1 MDPVSA
7 ISLAAAVAQFIDYS
21 CKIVCKSK
29 EIYNSTSGLTTEHD
43 RTETATLR
51 LKELTQ
57 SIRLPPKITNSGS
70 SIVHSRL
77 QIITQECFLVS
88 NTLINQLNQLKA
100 PTRSQHPKWKSFRMA
115 LKSVWT
121 KHEID
126 EFALRLRDLRKELDT
141 ELLLLLRDGSDSM
154 SSAAENHFQKLDE
167 NTKKVLNELL
177 KMQSSDQEFLRRFER
192 LSLSQQSEFQKLGL
206 LTAKQNSSFE
216 SLNKDTKDIID
227 LLLESRVYCN
237 ENLILSR
244 QLVEQNRQAGAEL
257 VKRDS
262 RQRARRAQKFKIA
275 ILESLRFSD
284 MNHRQDMIAS
294 PYQNSFQWIF
304 RDSTVHQKPWSN
316 FATWLSE
323 GSGIY
328 WIRGKPASGKS
339 TLMRFIY
346 EHLQTKLLLRK
357 WEGSYKIITST
368 FYFWLSGTERQRSH
382 IGLLRA
388 LLHGLVREDD
398 NLILEIFHEEWV
410 RMCDLETHDL
420 EFQIDEWSLGRLQ
433 QAFKGLVGM
442 SSPSLKVCI
451 FVDGL
456 DEYEGD
462 HGDMA
467 EYLFDL
473 ANEFPFTKF
482 CISSRPLPDFL
493 SVFRDTC
500 TLKLEDLT
508 RDDINDYVVAKLE
521 QNKLMR
527 MFISNDLDTTS
538 WLIEEIIHRAQG
550 VFLWVILVVKSL
562 IHGFRCGDDGIELR
576 KRLKS
581 LPVDLEMLFSHLIQG
596 IEPEFRQ
603 DASKIFQIFRTCGNN
618 LDSITLHNALQYT
631 SHHPIIAMEAATE
644 SESMEER
651 LVKINKTRLRLASRC
666 RGLIEIADEH
676 DGEMIIRTFSDESGV
691 RDNKQIF
698 NAYDSNVNIV
708 EEFRNHIQI
717 SATNFFPAP
726 SGTLASKPRAA
737 RQLTREIEDPRIDS
751 AGNLIRVAVVVDPTI
766 QVPLWLE
773 RTTEKVAAMN
783 ARYSLEYGREGDL
796 RIRLSNDQMSALL
809 GSIRSRACR
818 NFVETHTR
826 ARCYMRKI
834 RYRVDVER
842 FQKEFRAK
850 MITLEDVIHP
860 YALWLHVQWG
870 GNLSDWYHT
879 IRTEQLY
886 SVEESSAVEED
897 EITKHT
903 IDTTFDSELALLM
916 ARVINI
922 KLDPKDCV
930 YTSGVELLSQ
940 LREFTWK
947 NPKVME
953 EALELVQEA
962 DRVLS
967 MQAER
972 RLFRH
977 WSQKDPKWAGRNR
990 PDWGDDLDS
999 VAVKYGLVMLLK
1011 ARKSLISVARCTSQ
1025 SQLPLPYISV
1035 KTRTGLPLLAYALS
1049 MDGWALG
1056 NLVPNIVVLEELLIH
1071 GADPNEHVN
1080 SFHTI
1085 WEYAIYLVH
1094 VLVSKDNSEIS
1105 SLSMKWVRVFELM
1118 LEHGAN
1124 PYACCMKNS
1133 DEFAR
1138 FIGGLPN
1145 AIPNLPRSIAEH
1157 DQREFSFG
1165 HSTKGRHDDEVW
1177 DEKDTYTYHH
1187 CVSAV
1192 VKDVF
1197 EHGNVP
1203 GHQNLQEIIRL
1214 QRKNEE
1220 VHQKES
1226 KVKAEMAGLAGSQ
1239 IEHPEY
1245 THYQS
1250 ENDNTT
1256 NHDSTK

>member
-1 MDPVSA
+1 
-7 ISLAAAVAQFIDYS
+7 
-21 CKIVCKSK
+21 
-29 EIYNSTSGLTTEHD
+29 
-43 RTETATLR
+43 
-51 LKELTQ
+51 
-57 SIRLPPKITNSGS
+57 
-70 SIVHSRL
+70 
-77 QIITQECFLVS
+77 
-88 NTLINQLNQLKA
+88 
-100 PTRSQHPKWKSFRMA
+100 
-115 LKSVWT
+115 
-121 KHEID
+121 
-126 EFALRLRDLRKELDT
+126 
-141 ELLLLLRDGSDSM
+141 M
-154 SSAAENHFQKLDE
+154 SSAAEDHFQRLDE

-206 LTAKQNSSFE
+206 LIAKQNSSFE
-216 SLNKDTKDIID
+216 SLNKDTKDIIG
-227 LLLESRVYCN
+227 LLLESRFYCN

-257 VKRDS
+257 VERDS
-262 RQRARRAQKFKIA
+262 RQRVRRAQKFKTA

-316 FATWLSE
+316 LATWLSE

-328 WIRGKPASGKS
+328 WIQGKPASGKS

-346 EHLQTKLLLRK
+346 EHLQTEVLLRK
-357 WEGSYKIITST
+357 WAGSSKVITSA

-382 IGLLRA
+382 IGLLRT
-388 LLHGLVREDD
+388 LLYGLLREHE
-398 NLILEIFHEEWV
+398 NLTLEIFHEEWV

-420 EFQIDEWSLGRLQ
+420 EFQVDEWSLGRLQ
-433 QAFKGLVGM
+433 QAFKRLVGM
-442 SSPSLKVCI
+442 SSPSLKFCI

-473 ANEFPFTKF
+473 ATEFPFTKF

-493 SVFRDTC
+493 SVFQDAC

-521 QNKLMR
+521 QNQLMR

-562 IHGFRCGDDGIELR
+562 IHGFRCGDGGIELR
-576 KRLKS
+576 KRLES
-581 LPVDLEMLFSHLIQG
+581 LPVDLENLFSHIIQG

-631 SHHPIIAMEAATE
+631 SHHPIIAMEAATK

-676 DGEMIIRTFSDESGV
+676 DGEMIIRISSNGSGV

-698 NAYDSNVNIV
+698 NAYDSDVNIV
-708 EEFRNHIQI
+708 EEFKEHIQI

-737 RQLTREIEDPRIDS
+737 RQLAREIEDPRIDS

-773 RTTEKVAAMN
+773 RTTEKIAAMN

-796 RIRLSNDQMSALL
+796 RILLSNDQMSALL

-879 IRTEQLY
+879 IRTEQLS
-886 SVEESSAVEED
+886 SVQESSAVEEVSSLHSSSILKLQDLGAKGRIVYLHRTAVDFLERSRNWD

-916 ARVINI
+916 ARVIDI

-940 LREFTWK
+940 LREFPWQ

-967 MQAER
+967 MQADR

-1011 ARKSLISVARCTSQ
+1011 ARKSLKSVARCTSQ
-1025 SQLPLPYISV
+1025 SQSPLPYISV

-1056 NLVPNIVVLEELLIH
+1056 NLVPDIVVLEELLIH
-1071 GADPNEHVN
+1071 GADPNEYVN

-1085 WEYAIYLVH
+1085 WEYVIYLVH

-1105 SLSMKWVRVFELM
+1105 SLSMKWARVFELM

-1124 PYACCMKNS
+1124 PYACCVKNS

-1157 DQREFSFG
+1157 DQRGFSFG
-1165 HSTKGRHDDEVW
+1165 HTTKRGYDDEVW
-1177 DEKDTYTYHH
+1177 DENDTYPYHH
-1187 CVSAV
+1187 CVTAV
-1192 VKDVF
+1192 VKDAF
-1197 EHGNVP
+1197 EPGNVP
-1203 GHQNLQEIIRL
+1203 GYQDLQEIIRI
-1214 QRKNEE
+1214 
-1220 VHQKES
+1220 QKE
-1226 KVKAEMAGLAGSQ
+1226 KKKRPLKRVERKARGGMASGMPDWTS
-1239 IEHPEY
+1239 
-1245 THYQS
+1245 
-1250 ENDNTT
+1250 
-1256 NHDSTK
+1256 

>member
-7 ISLAAAVAQFIDYS
+7 ISLAAAIAQFIDYS

-29 EIYNSTSGLTTEHD
+29 EIYSSTSGLTTEHD

-51 LKELTQ
+51 LKELAQ
-57 SIRLPPKITNSGS
+57 SIRLPPKRTNSGS

-88 NTLINQLNQLKA
+88 DTLINQLNQLKA
-100 PTRSQHPKWKSFRMA
+100 PARSQHPKWKSFRMA
-115 LKSVWT
+115 LKSVWS
-121 KHEID
+121 KDDID

-192 LSLSQQSEFQKLGL
+192 LSFSQQSEFQKLGL

-244 QLVEQNRQAGAEL
+244 QLVEQNRQAAAEL
-257 VKRDS
+257 VERDS
-262 RQRARRAQKFKIA
+262 RQRVRRAQKFKIV

-294 PYQNSFQWIF
+294 PYQNSFHWIF

-323 GSGIY
+323 CSGIY
-328 WIRGKPASGKS
+328 WIQGKPASGKS

-346 EHLQTKLLLRK
+346 EHLQTELLLRK
-357 WEGSYKIITST
+357 WAGSSKIITSA
-368 FYFWLSGTERQRSH
+368 FYFWLSGTERQRSQ

-388 LLHGLVREDD
+388 LLHGLLREDE

-410 RMCDLETHDL
+410 RMCDLESHDL

-433 QAFKGLVGM
+433 QAFKRLVGM

-493 SVFRDTC
+493 SVFQDAC

-521 QNKLMR
+521 QNQLMR
-527 MFISNDLDTTS
+527 MFISNDLGTTS

-562 IHGFRCGDDGIELR
+562 IHGFRCGDGGIELR
-576 KRLKS
+576 KRLES
-581 LPVDLEMLFSHLIQG
+581 LPVDLENLFSHIIQG

-631 SHHPIIAMEAATE
+631 SHHPIISMEAATE

-651 LVKINKTRLRLASRC
+651 LMKINKTRLRLASRC

-676 DGEMIIRTFSDESGV
+676 DGEMIIRIASNESGV

-698 NAYDSNVNIV
+698 NTYDSDVNIV

-717 SATNFFPAP
+717 SAKNFFPAP
-726 SGTLASKPRAA
+726 SGTLASEPRAA
-737 RQLTREIEDPRIDS
+737 RQLAREIEDPRIDS
-751 AGNLIRVAVVVDPTI
+751 AGNLIRVAVVVDPTL

-783 ARYSLEYGREGDL
+783 ACYSLVYGREGDL

-818 NFVETHTR
+818 KFVETHTR

-879 IRTEQLY
+879 IRTEQLSSVQESS
-886 SVEESSAVEED
+886 SVEEESSLHSSSILKLQDFGAKGRIVYLHRTAVDFLERSRNWD

-903 IDTTFDSELALLM
+903 IDTTFDPELALLM
-916 ARVINI
+916 ARVIDI

-940 LREFTWK
+940 LREIPWQ

-967 MQAER
+967 MQADR
-972 RLFRH
+972 RLSRH

-999 VAVKYGLVMLLK
+999 AAVKYGLIMLLK
-1011 ARKSLISVARCTSQ
+1011 ARKSLTSVARYTSQ
-1025 SQLPLPYISV
+1025 PQLPLPHISV

-1056 NLVPNIVVLEELLIH
+1056 DLVPDIVVLEELLIH

-1080 SFHTI
+1080 SFYTI
-1085 WEYAIYLVH
+1085 WEYVIYLVH

-1133 DEFAR
+1133 DEFAK

-1145 AIPNLPRSIAEH
+1145 AIPNLLRSIAEH
-1157 DQREFSFG
+1157 DQRGFSFG

-1177 DEKDTYTYHH
+1177 DENDTYPYHH

-1192 VKDVF
+1192 IKDVF

-1203 GHQNLQEIIRL
+1203 GHQNLQEMIRI
-1214 QRKNEE
+1214 RMEK
-1220 VHQKES
+1220 
-1226 KVKAEMAGLAGSQ
+1226 
-1239 IEHPEY
+1239 
-1245 THYQS
+1245 
-1250 ENDNTT
+1250 
-1256 NHDSTK
+1256 